1 MHLESL
7 EYLEYLYLRYV
18 PDLLTYHPHVP
29 KVGKEICMCL
39 LTKARLQT
47 SLAFLIRLHVHS
59 HER

>member
-7 EYLEYLYLRYV
+7 EYLEHLSPQV
-18 PDLLTYHPHVP
+18 PDLLTYHLHVP
-29 KVGKEICMCL
+29 EVGKEICMCL
-39 LTKARLQT
+39 LTKARLLT